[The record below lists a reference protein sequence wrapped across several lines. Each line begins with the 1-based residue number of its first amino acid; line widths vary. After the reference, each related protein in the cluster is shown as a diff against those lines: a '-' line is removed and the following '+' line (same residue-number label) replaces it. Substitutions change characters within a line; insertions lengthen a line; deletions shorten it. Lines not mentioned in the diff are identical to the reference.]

1 MLAFCVI
8 AINYIIDPY
17 DIYPDVG
24 LNSPVSRLDRVN
36 MRLHKPYAL
45 EQMRAEHVVIG
56 SSRAASLPP
65 GVIGK
70 HSYNASLPGIWMREL
85 KLMLEHAHTIRPL
98 KSVFIAL
105 DYYMFRTENVGKVRE
120 GLPPERLLT
129 LAPTM
134 RDRFAQG
141 RQRSK
146 DQWVSL
152 LSVDS
157 LVQSTLSM
165 FSNEVPQSEYL
176 DDGTWFHYPQ
186 KSTNWL
192 YSFVNKKR
200 MREFLAESGELDF
213 VEFVDLIDFL
223 SANDIDTTFFL
234 SPFHGSVI
242 NSVKAAQR

>member
-1 MLAFCVI
+1 
-8 AINYIIDPY
+8 
-17 DIYPDVG
+17 
-24 LNSPVSRLDRVN
+24 
-36 MRLHKPYAL
+36 
-45 EQMRAEHVVIG
+45 MRAEHVVIG

-85 KLMLEHAHTIRPL
+85 KLMLEYAHTVRPL

-129 LAPTM
+129 LAATM
-134 RDRFAQG
+134 RDRFAQR

-165 FSNEVPQSEYL
+165 FSNEAPQSEYL
-176 DDGTWFHYPQ
+176 DDGAWFHYPQ

-200 MREFLAESGELDF
+200 MREFLAESGELDL